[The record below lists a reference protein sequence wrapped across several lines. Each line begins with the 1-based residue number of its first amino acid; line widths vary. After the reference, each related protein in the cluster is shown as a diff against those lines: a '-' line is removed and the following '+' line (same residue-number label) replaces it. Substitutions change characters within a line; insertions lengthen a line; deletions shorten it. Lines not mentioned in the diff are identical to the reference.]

1 MSDQNPYSAPDAALD
16 TGQETHYQ
24 PKLLSF
30 SGRIG
35 RLRYLAYSFGLNF
48 LLMFVVFFA
57 TALLGAMGGSGS
69 GLEAVS
75 IGLMGVFYI
84 AAMVLMI
91 GFARRRF
98 NDLDKSGWWV
108 LTFLIP
114 LINLLASIYLVF
126 FPGSD
131 GPNRFGPAP
140 AANSLAVVIVGW
152 AIPVL
157 FVLGFVAALA
167 IPQFAGMAPV
177 G

>member
-16 TGQETHYQ
+16 AGQDVQYQ
-24 PKLLSF
+24 PRVFSF

-35 RLRYLAYSFGLNF
+35 RLRYMAYSFGLSF
-48 LLMFVVFFA
+48 LLLFFITFA
-57 TALLGAMGGSGS
+57 TTMMGAMGGGESALGM
-69 GLEAVS
+69 VS
-75 IGLMGVFYI
+75 MVIGGVFYI
-84 AAMVLMI
+84 AAIVLSI

-98 NDLDKSGWWV
+98 NDLDKSGWWL

-114 LINLLASIYLVF
+114 LVNLAVSIYLLF

-131 GPNRFGPAP
+131 GPNKFGPAP
-140 AANSLAVVIVGW
+140 AANSMAVVIVGW

-157 FVLGFVAALA
+157 FILGIVASLA
-167 IPQFAGMAPV
+167 IPQFAGMVPA